1 MPGPGGRDKDDG
13 PPVARGRTPGDIV
26 RVPKGVRVQ
35 EKRLVLFGDYA
46 CPFSFFAEL
55 GASRLREEGRVRV
68 EGAAFELR
76 PAGTPLPAVDAQWP
90 DDTWASTIEPLADG
104 LGIMPKRP
112 VLVVRT
118 RKAHEAAAYARSEGR
133 YAAMHAA
140 LYAAYWQEGRDIG
153 RIDVLS
159 EIGREVGLDA
169 SGLRV
174 ALDIDQQTARV
185 EQEEAWAARLGLD
198 AVPAWVMMDDGAD
211 GTGVAAGVLV
221 GLRRYE
227 ELKAW
232 VERDNDI

>member
-1 MPGPGGRDKDDG
+1 M
-13 PPVARGRTPGDIV
+13 
-26 RVPKGVRVQ
+26 Q
-35 EKRLVLFGDYA
+35 EKRLVLFSDYA
-46 CPFSFFAEL
+46 CPYSFFAEA
-55 GASRLREEGRVRV
+55 GTARLREEATVQV

-76 PAGTPLPAVDAQWP
+76 PAGTPLPAVETQWP
-90 DDTWASTIEPLADG
+90 DDTWTRTIEPLADEVG
-104 LGIMPKRP
+104 VVVKRP
-112 VLVVRT
+112 TLVVRT

-133 YAAMHAA
+133 YPAMHAA

-159 EIGREVGLDA
+159 EIGSEVGLDA

-185 EQEEAWAARLGLD
+185 EQDEAWAARLGLD
-198 AVPAWVMMDDGAD
+198 AVPAWIMMHDGAD
-211 GTGVAAGVLV
+211 GTGVAAGILV
-221 GLRRYE
+221 GLQRYE

>member
-1 MPGPGGRDKDDG
+1 M
-13 PPVARGRTPGDIV
+13 
-26 RVPKGVRVQ
+26 Q
-35 EKRLVLFGDYA
+35 EKRLVLFGDYV
-46 CPFSFFAEL
+46 CPYSFFADV
-55 GASRLREEGRVRV
+55 GAVRLRTEGTVRV
-68 EGAAFELR
+68 DGAAFELR
-76 PAGTPLPAVDAQWP
+76 PAGTALPAVEAQWP
-90 DDTWASTIEPLADG
+90 DDTWTRTIEPLADEAG
-104 LGIMPKRP
+104 VVLKRP
-112 VLVVRT
+112 VRVVRT
-118 RKAHEAAAYARSEGR
+118 RKAHEAAAYARSEGK

-185 EQEEAWAARLGLD
+185 EQDEAWAARLGLA
-198 AVPAWVMMDDGAD
+198 AVPAWVMTDGVD
-211 GTGVAAGVLV
+211 GTGVAAGILV
-221 GLRRYE
+221 GLQRYE

>member
-1 MPGPGGRDKDDG
+1 
-13 PPVARGRTPGDIV
+13 
-26 RVPKGVRVQ
+26 VQ
-35 EKRLVLFGDYA
+35 EKRLVLFGDYV
-46 CPFSFFAEL
+46 CPYSFFAEV
-55 GASRLREEGRVRV
+55 GAVRLREEGTVQV

-76 PAGTPLPAVDAQWP
+76 PAGTPLPAAETQWP
-90 DDTWASTIEPLADG
+90 DDTWTRTIEPLADG
-104 LGIMPKRP
+104 VGVVLKRP
-112 VLVVRT
+112 TLVVRT

-185 EQEEAWAARLGLD
+185 EQDEAWAARLGLD
-198 AVPAWVMMDDGAD
+198 AVPAWVMTNDGAD
-211 GTGVAAGVLV
+211 GTGVAAGILV
-221 GLRRYE
+221 GLQRYE